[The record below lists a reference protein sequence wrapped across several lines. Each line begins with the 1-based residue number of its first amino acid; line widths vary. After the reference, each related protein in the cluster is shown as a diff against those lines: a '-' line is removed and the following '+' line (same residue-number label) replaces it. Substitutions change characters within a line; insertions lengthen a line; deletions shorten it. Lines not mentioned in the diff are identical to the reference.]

1 MMSEDI
7 CPICGAASRR
17 QCDLPFISGVGDIEC
32 QWEMDPDILRE
43 DRDERRGIERKGKAD
58 E

>member
-1 MMSEDI
+1 MSKDI

-17 QCDLPFISGVGDIEC
+17 QCDLPYVSGVGDIEC
-32 QWEMDPDILRE
+32 QWELDPDILRE
-43 DRDERRGIERKGKAD
+43 DRDDRRGLDQEDKTD